1 MAKSSKNMRTI
12 IDLSKNPEEAA
23 KIGINL
29 MKANEQSHNKGF
41 AEVCQR
47 AGIASSLRIQDSVD
61 SRESGIE
68 TEEVDEEA
76 VEEVVKSTE
85 EAAVEVRSEVEESAP
100 EVVPQPAAITPEMLQ
115 QFVQQSIENA
125 VAPLQRELERERE
138 EKSNLRSQLDSA
150 KQSESVLEGLGKL
163 LGKTETKASKT
174 VDIPNFN
181 KNLSPNRDQVD
192 GRLGEFMS
200 IRDSIGFSY
209 RNTDKGIV
217 PMAPTEELDRWM
229 REQRKDKSNFNAL
242 LGEMT
247 QYGKKHGLFKGT
259 RMISQGEVRAAT
271 TAADIPG
278 GFLEV
283 LSSIMRTN
291 NRPGYVF
298 WQFPT
303 TIHRYDRG
311 EGEVVDIPRAAY
323 PARPASSTERL
334 LSGSDTYVPIDN
346 SNQRVRTGLV
356 KFILNEYG
364 RGRPEAPPISI
375 PTFVEQYSMIPL
387 MGILERDLF
396 YDYYAWED
404 LIIREQW
411 RPTTAVYYNH
421 NNEVAT
427 AASQVTIGGQM
438 TRSFLTS
445 VYTKLANDQ
454 VVPLPDG
461 NFGLVTHPTGMKQ
474 LKLDLDALWRP
485 PSTEEVQEF
494 TNMFLNNYP
503 AGEDLKISNYRGLY
517 EGFHIFETNAFSNG
531 GAGTEGVAAETDG
544 NSDSLVF
551 RTSYAFGYGASGRGI
566 GGSGVQIL
574 FDEKTDFGR
583 IDRAI
588 WQSYESHG
596 PLDVDAA
603 GYGETDTTKVNQET
617 RVFKLMTSD
626 TVSAA

>member
-1 MAKSSKNMRTI
+1 VDSLREI
-12 IDLSKNPEEAA
+12 ISISDLSAEEQM
-23 KIGINL
+23 KL
-29 MKANEQSHNKGF
+29 KANITKAAEQGHKGF
-41 AEVCQR
+41 AT
-47 AGIASSLRIQDSVD
+47 AIKNSGLAATLAIQDSAE
-61 SRESGIE
+61 SRDL
-68 TEEVDEEA
+68 VEEA
-76 VEEVVKSTE
+76 VVATEPSENVEAEPVVAEKSVEPEPEETK
-85 EAAVEVRSEVEESAP
+85 P
-100 EVVPQPAAITPEMLQ
+100 EVSSPVITPELLQ
-115 QFVQQSIENA
+115 QFVQQSVQNA
-125 VAPLQRELERERE
+125 IAPLQSELERERS
-138 EKSNLRSQLDSA
+138 EKEAIRSQLNEAQKSQDILS
-150 KQSESVLEGLGKL
+150 GLGQL
-163 LGKTETKASKT
+163 LGKSETTPQKT
-174 VDIPNFN
+174 SLNFPNVN
-181 KNLSPNRDQVD
+181 TNLSPNRDQID
-192 GRLGEFMS
+192 GRLAEFMS
-200 IRDSIGFSY
+200 IRDSVGVSY
-209 RNTDKGIV
+209 RNTEKGVI

-229 REQRKDKSNFNAL
+229 RNQRRNKSDFNEL
-242 LGEMT
+242 MSEMT
-247 QYGKKHGLFKGT
+247 KWGKKFGLFKGT
-259 RMISQGEVRAAT
+259 RMITQGEMRAAT

-298 WQFPT
+298 WQLPT

-323 PARPASSTERL
+323 PARPSSSTERL

-387 MGILERDLF
+387 MGLLERDLF

-411 RPTTAVYYNH
+411 RPTTAVYYN
-421 NNEVAT
+421 NGDEVVT
-427 AASQVTIGGQM
+427 AASSVAAGGQM
-438 TRSFLTS
+438 TRAFLTS

-485 PSTEEVQEF
+485 PSPEEVQEF
-494 TNMFLNNYP
+494 TNMFLNDYP
-503 AGEDLKISNYRGLY
+503 AGEDMKISNYRGLY

-531 GAGTEGVAAETDG
+531 GSGTEGVATETDG

-617 RVFKLMTSD
+617 RVFKVMTSD